1 VRQAIGLAR
10 YNLEV
15 GAKRY
20 ADGLNDESYR
30 SGVLYG
36 SKESVLTGPLVDHGT
51 IFDDLNNETFQD
63 NANEAV
69 HRFIN

>member
-1 VRQAIGLAR
+1 MHGL
-10 YNLEV
+10 EM

-20 ADGLNDESYR
+20 VDGLNDESYK
-30 SGVLYG
+30 SGVFYG
-36 SKESVLTGPLVDHGT
+36 SKKSVLTGPLVEQGT

-63 NANEAV
+63 NVNAAI